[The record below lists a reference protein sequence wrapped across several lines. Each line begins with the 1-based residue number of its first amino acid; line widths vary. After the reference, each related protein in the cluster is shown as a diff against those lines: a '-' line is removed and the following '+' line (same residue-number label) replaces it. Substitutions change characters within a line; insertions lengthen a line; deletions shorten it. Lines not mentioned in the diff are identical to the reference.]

1 MPDKPDAVMIFAAGK
16 GTRMGALTAT
26 RPKPLIEVA
35 GRPLIDHAL
44 DLADTAGIG
53 RQVAN
58 LHYLPDMLAAH
69 LGARGVAL
77 SYETDRIL
85 ETGGGLRRALPLLGP
100 DPVFT
105 LNADA
110 VWTGPNPFEEL
121 AAAWDPAR
129 MDALLLLTPRDRA
142 TGHTGAGDF
151 LLQPDGRL
159 ERGPGLVYVGAQIIR
174 TDGLAAV
181 EDEVF
186 SVNLMWDAMAAAG
199 RLYGT
204 EHAGGWC
211 DVGHPGGI
219 TAAEA
224 LLADAAPGAP
234 DV

>member
-1 MPDKPDAVMIFAAGK
+1 MPDRPAAVMIFAAGR
-16 GTRMGALTAT
+16 GTRMGALTET

-44 DLADTAGIG
+44 TLAEHAGVT
-53 RQVAN
+53 RLVAN
-58 LHYLPDMLAAH
+58 LHHLPDQLAAH
-69 LGARGVAL
+69 LALRGVKL
-77 SYETDRIL
+77 SLETEQLL

-105 LNADA
+105 INADA

-121 AAAWDPAR
+121 GRAWNPAK
-129 MDALLLLTPRDRA
+129 MDALLLLVPREKA
-142 TGHTGAGDF
+142 TGHKGAGDF
-151 LLQPDGRL
+151 HLRANGRL

-174 TDGLAAV
+174 TDGLDAV

-186 SVNLMWDAMAAAG
+186 SVNLIWDRMLAEG
-199 RLYGT
+199 RLFGAV
-204 EHAGGWC
+204 HRGGWC

-219 TAAEA
+219 AEAEA
-224 LLADAAPGAP
+224 LLAGAA